1 MAQQKPEQPE
11 SREENERLRDR
22 HRRRAG
28 PPIFAGLI
36 LILLGVLLFLENQ
49 GIVASDVWWQY
60 FLIGLGVIFLVD
72 GLVRFGREKQRGSIW
87 GRITAGLI
95 LIGIG
100 IVFVIGLTNWWPMIL
115 VALGAAIVLTGL
127 LRR

>member
-1 MAQQKPEQPE
+1 MAQQKPEQPGIP
-11 SREENERLRDR
+11 EENERLRERR
-22 HRRRAG
+22 HRRGG
-28 PPIFAGLI
+28 PPVFAGLV

-60 FLIGLGVIFLVD
+60 FIIGLGVIFLID
-72 GLVRFGREKQRGSIW
+72 GLVRFGQEGHRGSIW
-87 GRITAGLI
+87 GRLTVGLI

-115 VALGAAIVLTGL
+115 IAVGVVIVLAGL